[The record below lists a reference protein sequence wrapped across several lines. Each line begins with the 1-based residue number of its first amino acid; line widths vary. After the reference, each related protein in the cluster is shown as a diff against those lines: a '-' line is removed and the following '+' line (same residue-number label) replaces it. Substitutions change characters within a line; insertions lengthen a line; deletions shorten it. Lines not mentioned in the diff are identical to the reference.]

1 MLYFYI
7 FILFGEVSHNATS
20 ELKWALDFVEVA
32 HAMVRKTLYWNQET
46 FSSHLQAV
54 QPSDKSQKPFGAL
67 VPFNLWTSLTR
78 LHFKSILP
86 LWDCFSDIWM
96 SCTKRLP
103 EWI

>member
-1 MLYFYI
+1 MLYFYV
-7 FILFGEVSHNATS
+7 FMLFGEVSHDATS
-20 ELKWALDFVEVA
+20 EIKWDFVEVA
-32 HAMVRKTLYWNQET
+32 CAMVRKTLYWNQET
-46 FSSHLQAV
+46 SCHLQAV

-78 LHFKSILP
+78 LPFKSILP
-86 LWDCFSDIWM
+86 LWHCFSDIWM